1 MFSKRLII
9 TLLTVL
15 VLLPQ
20 SACGP
25 FKYKKVNAEKDVPIN
40 VRDRVKKNM
49 EEGKGFRLMNQMKKG
64 NTYDFASSNP
74 LWRATLDTLDFMP
87 LVSAN
92 YSGGIVVTDWYSEN
106 NTPNESVKISIR
118 FLTNEIRSDALDI
131 NVFLKKCSE
140 NLTNCSISKNNTDL
154 VADLNLNILKKAFFS
169 IFRFRSATRSVLF
182 LLIEQLVKFSEHFF
196 KNTFMSNASDLISL
210 VRNLIE
216 ILTDSFG
223 VLFSLYQSVTTIPP
237 L

>member
-1 MFSKRLII
+1 MFSKRLIT
-9 TLLTVL
+9 TLLL
-15 VLLPQ
+15 IILLLPQ

-40 VRDRVKKNM
+40 VKERVQKNI
-49 EEGKGFRLMNQMKKG
+49 EEGKGFRLMNKMEKG

-106 NTPNESVKISIR
+106 STPTESVKISVR

-131 NVFLKKCSE
+131 NVYLKKCSE
-140 NLTNCSISKNNTDL
+140 GSSNCSISKNNNDL
-154 VADLNLNILKKAFFS
+154 VADLNLSILKKA
-169 IFRFRSATRSVLF
+169 TKYQKQK
-182 LLIEQLVKFSEHFF
+182 IEKYKKENPYEIGDAS
-196 KNTFMSNASDLISL
+196 KN
-210 VRNLIE
+210 RR
-216 ILTDSFG
+216 
-223 VLFSLYQSVTTIPP
+223 PKK
-237 L
+237 